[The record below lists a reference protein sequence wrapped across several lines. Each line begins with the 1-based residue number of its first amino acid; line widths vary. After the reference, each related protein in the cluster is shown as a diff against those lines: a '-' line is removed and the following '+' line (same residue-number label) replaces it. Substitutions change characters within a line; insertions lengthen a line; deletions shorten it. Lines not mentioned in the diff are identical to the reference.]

1 MSTFEPKI
9 IAFYLP
15 QYHPFKENNEWWGE
29 GFTEWTN
36 VGRAKPLFKGHYQ
49 PKVPADL
56 GYYDLRLPQV
66 REQQAALAKEAGV
79 YGFCY
84 WHYRFGNG
92 KQLMNE
98 IFDDVVSSKKP
109 DFPFC
114 LGWANESWKAKLW
127 DKDATKDKLLIKQ
140 SFFGEKDYE
149 MHFSYALKA
158 FRDPRY
164 ITIGKERRPLFIIH
178 RPDLLPADF
187 IPCWNK
193 LAKEAGLAGI
203 FFVASVMGEKY
214 VPAFAQKGF
223 NYFYS
228 ERWGNAYLDCNL
240 FQKALIRVSS
250 KLKHAGVVIP
260 YKIAVRHFI
269 NEQED
274 LKENM
279 FPTLIPNWDHS
290 PRSKNR
296 AVIFTGS
303 TPELFK
309 QYAKEV
315 LRIVK
320 RKNNQ
325 LMFLKSWNEWGEG
338 NYMEPDLKFHK
349 GYIHALAQ
357 AIQEVKAEDD

>member
-1 MSTFEPKI
+1 MSAFDPKI
-9 IAFYLP
+9 VAFYLP

-66 REQQAALAKEAGV
+66 REQQAALAKEAGI

-84 WHYRFGNG
+84 WHYWFGNG

-98 IFDDVVSSKKP
+98 IIDEVIATKEP
-109 DFPFC
+109 NFPFC
-114 LGWANESWKAKLW
+114 LGWANESWKSKLW
-127 DKDATKDKLLIKQ
+127 DKDATKDKLLIEQ
-140 SFFGEKDYE
+140 SYFGVKDYE

-158 FRDPRY
+158 FKDPRY

-178 RPDLLPADF
+178 SPDLLPSDF

-193 LAKEAGLAGI
+193 LAKEAGIADI
-203 FFVASVMGEKY
+203 FFVAIIMGGKNTSVYK
-214 VPAFAQKGF
+214 QKGF
-223 NYFYS
+223 NYFCT
-228 ERWGNAYLDCNL
+228 ERWGNAYLDCSL
-240 FQKALIRVSS
+240 FQKILIRISS
-250 KLKHAGVVIP
+250 KLKHVRVAIP
-260 YKIAVRHFI
+260 YKYAVRHFI

-274 LKENM
+274 SKENF
-279 FPTLIPNWDHS
+279 FPSLIPNWDHS

-296 AVIFTGS
+296 AAIFTGS

-309 QYAKEV
+309 RYAKEV

-325 LMFLKSWNEWGEG
+325 LVFLKSWNEWGEG

-349 GYIHALAQ
+349 GYIQALAQ
-357 AIQEVKAEDD
+357 AIKEVKAEGD